1 MINIIELYN
10 SNVLNYTNTGIN
22 GQNYLDFFAMLRA
35 SIYESVPSVLTTT
48 LTFPSLLTLIP
59 GLVVLLVLGAFIVD
73 VTGNLQKVRFSLL
86 MFLQKVRFLN
96 FKNPQKEKAEIR
108 LPIKTLP
115 VRS

>member
-59 GLVVLLVLGAFIVD
+59 GLVVLLVLGAFIVIILLAMMNHH
-73 VTGNLQKVRFSLL
+73 TLSLIATHNKSYLTNLPLIQKY
-86 MFLQKVRFLN
+86 K
-96 FKNPQKEKAEIR
+96 
-108 LPIKTLP
+108 
-115 VRS
+115 